1 MNPVDQPCPRVG
13 LNAHLLGREGTYRGA
28 GIHSYIYHLLRHLP
42 GADARFSY
50 TVFLGRPRND
60 LPGMEPYAAKFPTD
74 HPLVR
79 VLWEQT
85 AQPWLLRRYQ
95 IALVHGL
102 AFALPLLGSCP
113 MIVTVYDLAF
123 YRLPHYFRPWNR
135 LYLKLAT
142 RLSTQR
148 ANYVIAISQSTKDE
162 LVRVLGVAPEKIT
175 VVSPGKSEEMQ
186 PLDEDAVAAFRRRRK
201 LPEQMI
207 FYLGTLEPRKN
218 LVALLRAY
226 ALLRDMAP
234 SVPTLVLGGAKG
246 WYYEE
251 IFAAIEQ
258 LGLKDDVLLPGYIP
272 RNELLWWYNAADCFV
287 YPSLYEGFGLPVL
300 EAMACGTPVVTSN
313 AAALPEVVGD
323 AGLIVPPDDVD
334 RLAQAIHKTLYDDD
348 WRRHATQGGIRQATK
363 FSWSAA
369 ARHTA
374 DLYAIALGMKGQE

>member
-1 MNPVDQPCPRVG
+1 MDR
-13 LNAHLLGREGTYRGA
+13 
-28 GIHSYIYHLLRHLP
+28 
-42 GADARFSY
+42 
-50 TVFLGRPRND
+50 
-60 LPGMEPYAAKFPTD
+60 YAAKFPTD

-85 AQPWLLRRYQ
+85 VQPWLLRRYQ

-102 AFALPLLGSCP
+102 AFALPLLSSCP

-148 ANYVIAISQSTKDE
+148 ADYVIAISQSTKDE
-162 LVRVLGVAPEKIT
+162 LVHVLGVTPEKIT
-175 VVSPGKSEEMQ
+175 VVAPGKSEEMQ
-186 PLDEDAVAAFRRRRK
+186 PLDDVDAVTVFRRRRK
-201 LPEQMI
+201 LPERMI

-226 ALLRDMAP
+226 ALLRDMAS

-258 LGLKDDVLLPGYIP
+258 LGLENDVLLPGYIP
-272 RNELLWWYNAADCFV
+272 GDELLWWYNAADCFV

-323 AGLIVPPDDVD
+323 AGLTVPPDDVE
-334 RLAQAIHKTLYDDD
+334 RLAQAIYRTLYDDD
-348 WRRHATQGGIRQATK
+348 WRRQAIQEGIRQAAK

-369 ARHTA
+369 AQHTA
-374 DLYAIALGMKGQE
+374 DLYAIALGMKGQG